1 MLFFKKIRT
10 IFHIA
15 VRYFYISVR
24 YFYIS
29 VRYFLYSCMLFLY
42 SYTLITLWP
51 AAFKSRFMIAC
62 PI

>member
-15 VRYFYISVR
+15 VRYFYIA
-24 YFYIS
+24 